1 MYLSISIYIR
11 RFLLIFCGV
20 IFSVSVFASCEV
32 RVSSLVDIKNGSS
45 SIVGYDDLSDS
56 IKTWAI
62 PVNALTSNS
71 VTFPFYGKHIDCS
84 TANYKNHPLF
94 SFSLTPFCNK
104 NINSSLLSELK
115 DGEYYTQ
122 KCSSGLSIDALK
134 TNDDSVFRIS
144 IVPTG
149 FHAITVNNLI
159 PNKSESRS
167 VALKATNVNASEVA
181 DTGASQTIFKN
192 GVYYFHNV
200 GIQRLLYDV
209 AKADKSHLDLFVL
222 ENNQKIRMGECSFSI
237 NKNRPDIKCQTI
249 SNPSNYKVVVQYDT
263 IYLIDPSNSY

>member
-1 MYLSISIYIR
+1 MYLSISIYIQK
-11 RFLLIFCGV
+11 FILIFCGV
-20 IFSVSVFASCEV
+20 IFSVSVSASCEV
-32 RVSSLVDIKNGSS
+32 RINSFVDIKNGSS
-45 SIVGYDDLSDS
+45 GVVGYDDLSDS

-62 PVNALTSNS
+62 PISALTSNS

-84 TANYKNHPLF
+84 TPNYKNHPLF

-104 NINSSLLSELK
+104 SINSSLLSELK

-167 VALKATNVNASEVA
+167 IALKATNMNASEVT
-181 DTGASQTIFKN
+181 DMGVSQAIFKN
-192 GVYYFHNV
+192 GIYYFDNV

-209 AKADKSHLDLFVL
+209 AKADKSHMDLLVF
-222 ENNQKIRMGECSFSI
+222 ENNHKSKIGECSFSI
-237 NKNRPDIKCQTI
+237 NRSDIKCKTI
-249 SNPSNYKVVVQYDT
+249 SNPKNYKIVIQYDT